1 MNKNI
6 IIDIDNLKKR
16 INIKPKKINKKEN
29 KVGLNKKVIN
39 RRRNEIEIKDIDMD
53 NFCEENNKLF
63 KNISVFL
70 DNPRNII
77 ILMNQ
82 VKVFLSPKGKKI
94 IISELQKNKDKIDKI
109 IKNCKVVI
117 NYYKMN
123 DEILKSEVG
132 HFILYCEH
140 NLDKIRIKNEND
152 YIRFIEN
159 IINYPKLITLLKE
172 IFYILSDYR
181 SCIYFMTPNVDFKKT
196 NKSIVN
202 EFIKKF
208 KSNQNICFST
218 ISRYYRNDESP
229 WGKYYTG
236 VYSSFESLIILQKYY
251 NNPLKELNI
260 EFNYK
265 KKNNNK
271 VILKKISQLYNVEL
285 NKIEKIMNVTN
296 YIIMM
301 KKMKYNMHEVVN
313 SIFDI
318 IYEGV
323 TIKNIQKCYI
333 INNIKIFNQK
343 NSYELG
349 VKIYI
354 LVRDN
359 FISNI
364 NCFENFDI

>member
-94 IISELQKNKDKIDKI
+94 IISELQKNKEKIDKI

-140 NLDKIRIKNEND
+140 NLDKIRIKNESD

-172 IFYILSDYR
+172 IFYI
-181 SCIYFMTPNVDFKKT
+181 
-196 NKSIVN
+196 
-202 EFIKKF
+202 
-208 KSNQNICFST
+208 QH
-218 ISRYYRNDESP
+218 
-229 WGKYYTG
+229 
-236 VYSSFESLIILQKYY
+236 
-251 NNPLKELNI
+251 
-260 EFNYK
+260 
-265 KKNNNK
+265 
-271 VILKKISQLYNVEL
+271 
-285 NKIEKIMNVTN
+285 
-296 YIIMM
+296 IIMM
-301 KKMKYNMHEVVN
+301 
-313 SIFDI
+313 D
-318 IYEGV
+318 
-323 TIKNIQKCYI
+323 
-333 INNIKIFNQK
+333 
-343 NSYELG
+343 
-349 VKIYI
+349 
-354 LVRDN
+354 
-359 FISNI
+359 
-364 NCFENFDI
+364 